1 MENIYGQTEN
11 ERNSIVELPDGYAE
25 KSGNTLYSWLGSL
38 WRGLHKGDWMIRG
51 LQESRGIR
59 IAQLYLDVL
68 EAAKLQ
74 DRYGAPVF
82 HRELWHPIVVR
93 LSKRDTSRENMLK
106 IGIDG
111 VLGEQGEGSVY
122 GEGTELFLGRPANF
136 ENYVT
141 YPIDEDIA
149 GGAVTIVDNIVN
161 PSVFMERGPGK
172 DYEIVDGSIVF
183 HRDNDPLGENSK
195 FDRYDIPGVVD
206 EDGEEVSDMEAVLW
220 ASDVLFDRNYIADH
234 ISYALG
240 ANAPSSDVVKRILNA
255 AWSST
260 ASGLTPELVKTLLA
274 AMLNVPVIQN
284 DMETVKWISVENDED
299 GNPVSRIVSTDRGSY
314 RVSLKAKIRKDVVPG
329 AVLARG
335 DLLDES
341 IRIYPFTDRVSV
353 VIPDDSSSS
362 SSSDCTEMSVS
373 ATTPYSMPIEEDIPS
388 ITIPPSMIRARTEY
402 GLFAM
407 WDVVEVKKDSM
418 ERLYFD
424 IGGKESDVLAFW
436 EDVWKRSEESGV
448 GMESVIGKE
457 GTKLSPAA
465 FFLKNVVGANTL
477 FVVVDR
483 AQVDDASMMR
493 DPMFFDMLSAV
504 VPSAIR
510 LFLVEH
516 RSVGGDDLIDLG
528 GLNETD
534 KVSAALPN
542 SVDVAEDRSELVHMR
557 FFRPPPAHVRG

>member
-172 DYEIVDGSIVF
+172 D
-183 HRDNDPLGENSK
+183 
-195 FDRYDIPGVVD
+195 
-206 EDGEEVSDMEAVLW
+206 
-220 ASDVLFDRNYIADH
+220 
-234 ISYALG
+234 
-240 ANAPSSDVVKRILNA
+240 
-255 AWSST
+255 
-260 ASGLTPELVKTLLA
+260 
-274 AMLNVPVIQN
+274 
-284 DMETVKWISVENDED
+284 
-299 GNPVSRIVSTDRGSY
+299 
-314 RVSLKAKIRKDVVPG
+314 
-329 AVLARG
+329 
-335 DLLDES
+335 
-341 IRIYPFTDRVSV
+341 
-353 VIPDDSSSS
+353 
-362 SSSDCTEMSVS
+362 
-373 ATTPYSMPIEEDIPS
+373 
-388 ITIPPSMIRARTEY
+388 
-402 GLFAM
+402 
-407 WDVVEVKKDSM
+407 
-418 ERLYFD
+418 
-424 IGGKESDVLAFW
+424 
-436 EDVWKRSEESGV
+436 
-448 GMESVIGKE
+448 
-457 GTKLSPAA
+457 
-465 FFLKNVVGANTL
+465 
-477 FVVVDR
+477 
-483 AQVDDASMMR
+483 
-493 DPMFFDMLSAV
+493 
-504 VPSAIR
+504 
-510 LFLVEH
+510 
-516 RSVGGDDLIDLG
+516 
-528 GLNETD
+528 
-534 KVSAALPN
+534 
-542 SVDVAEDRSELVHMR
+542 
-557 FFRPPPAHVRG
+557 